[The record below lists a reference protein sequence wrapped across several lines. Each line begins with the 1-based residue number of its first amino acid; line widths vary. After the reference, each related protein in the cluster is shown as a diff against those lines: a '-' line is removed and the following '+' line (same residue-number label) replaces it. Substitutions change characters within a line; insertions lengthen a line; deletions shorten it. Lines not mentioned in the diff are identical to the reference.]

1 MSKAA
6 SGEPPKRRNWVS
18 PLALDAAAAG
28 QTAILRAGFADPS
41 LVLHWEAIAGAE
53 TARLARPFRFAEGPH
68 GGVLTLLAEPGAAV
82 FLQHDSRALCERINL
97 YLGRLAV
104 TRLKF
109 VQAAL
114 SRYPLPP
121 PRRPQPGP
129 LPQDDPA
136 QRYQGPEGLREALQ
150 KLARARRVRTRT
162 ADADAHGGADAHCGR
177 EVDTTSPVKDGDTHG
192 S

>member
-1 MSKAA
+1 MSK
-6 SGEPPKRRNWVS
+6 SGPEEQPKRRNWVS
-18 PLALDAAAAG
+18 ALAGDAAAAG
-28 QTAILRAGFADPS
+28 QTAILRAGFGDPS
-41 LVLHWEAIAGAE
+41 LVLHWEAIAGPE

-97 YLGRLAV
+97 YLGRPAV

-121 PRRPQPGP
+121 PRRPPPGP
-129 LPQDDPA
+129 LPPDDPA
-136 QRYQGPEGLREALQ
+136 LRYQGPESLRQALA
-150 KLARARRVRTRT
+150 KLARARHRRN
-162 ADADAHGGADAHCGR
+162 
-177 EVDTTSPVKDGDTHG
+177 
-192 S
+192 